1 MRHSGRPLVLAV
13 QTVAGRLTLQMPPA
27 RQHSLAAGAPS
38 RRTRHTTLRRI
49 AAQGSEPARATA
61 LLTCKCGTRWCLL
74 GEMSHALVMAAGLQA
89 ELVPA
94 AELLAE
100 LVPAAELLA
109 ELVPA
114 AELPKLMIRPAGISP
129 RMLAPRMLPR

>member
-13 QTVAGRLTLQMPPA
+13 QTVAGRLKLQMPPA

-100 LVPAAELLA
+100 LVPAAEL
-109 ELVPA
+109 
-114 AELPKLMIRPAGISP
+114 PKLMIRPAGISP

>member
-1 MRHSGRPLVLAV
+1 MLAV
-13 QTVAGRLTLQMPPA
+13 QTVAGRLKLQMPPA

-100 LVPAAELLA
+100 LVPAAEL
-109 ELVPA
+109 
-114 AELPKLMIRPAGISP
+114 PKLMIRPAGISP